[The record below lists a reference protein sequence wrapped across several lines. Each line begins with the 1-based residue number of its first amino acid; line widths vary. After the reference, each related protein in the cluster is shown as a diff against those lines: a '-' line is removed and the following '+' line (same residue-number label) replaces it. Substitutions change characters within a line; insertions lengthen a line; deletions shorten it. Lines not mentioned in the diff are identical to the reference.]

1 MKTLTTLILLLLAMN
16 ISAQDINKK
25 IADPSR
31 NKTVL
36 INECTREG
44 LTAFPEFEERYAIE
58 YPAYVPD
65 SLTLDSLKP
74 LIKEQKITIVLGT
87 WCGDSKLQV
96 PRFFKILDALQVSEK
111 NITLICVDV
120 HKKAEN
126 GLIDPL
132 KIERVPTFI
141 LYEKGQ
147 EIGRIIESP
156 KISLEKDLL
165 LILSKK

>member
-1 MKTLTTLILLLLAMN
+1 MN

-25 IADPSR
+25 IDDPSR

-36 INECTREG
+36 INKCTREG
-44 LTAFPEFEERYAIE
+44 LTTFPEFEERYAVE

-65 SLTLDSLKP
+65 SLTLDSIKP
-74 LIKEQKITIVLGT
+74 LVKERKITIVLGT

-96 PRFFKILDALQVSEK
+96 PRFFKIMDALQVSEK
-111 NITLICVDV
+111 NITIICVDG

-126 GLIDPL
+126 GLIEPL

-141 LYEKGQ
+141 VYQKDQ

-165 LILSKK
+165 LILGEK